1 MSEKPLA
8 EVVHSL
14 KGRLRLR
21 FPTEKRNQDFFQNL
35 LESLSN
41 IESIRDIKAN
51 PLTGSVLIQYDGEL
65 EEIVQ
70 RLEERFEIKRIGKNG
85 KGEPLRDKILAA
97 TYRLDEKIKKLS
109 SYQLDLRTLL
119 ALLFLLL
126 GLNEIRKGK
135 WSSPPWYFT
144 LMSAITLLR
153 PSK

>member
-41 IESIRDIKAN
+41 IESIRNIKAN

-70 RLEERFEIKRIGKNG
+70 RLEERFEIKRIGRSG
-85 KGEPLRDKILAA
+85 KGETLRDTIITA
-97 TYRLDEKIKKLS
+97 TCRLDEKIKKFS

-119 ALLFLLL
+119 FFLFLLP

-135 WSSPPWYFT
+135 WSSPPWYFV

-153 PSK
+153 HSK

>member
-21 FPTEKRNQDFFQNL
+21 FPTQKRNQDFFQNL

-41 IESIRDIKAN
+41 IESIRNIKVN

-65 EEIVQ
+65 GETIQ
-70 RLEERFEIKRIGKNG
+70 RLEEKFEIKRVGMNG
-85 KGEPLRDKILAA
+85 KGEPLRKTILAA
-97 TYRLDEKIKKLS
+97 TYRLDEKIKKFF

-119 ALLFLLL
+119 ALFFLLL
-126 GLNEIRKGK
+126 GFNEIRKGK

-144 LMSAITLLR
+144 LMSAITLFR
-153 PSK
+153 PSR

>member
-21 FPTEKRNQDFFQNL
+21 FPTEKRDQDFFQNL
-35 LESLSN
+35 LKSLSN
-41 IESIRDIKAN
+41 IESIRNIKAN

-70 RLEERFEIKRIGKNG
+70 RLEERFEIKRVGKNG
-85 KGEPLRDKILAA
+85 KGEPLRDTILTA
-97 TYRLDEKIKKLS
+97 TYRLDEKIKRLS

-119 ALLFLLL
+119 VLLFLLL

>member
-35 LESLSN
+35 LDRLSN
-41 IESIRDIKAN
+41 IESIRSIKVN
-51 PLTGSVLIQYDGEL
+51 PLTGSVLIHYDGEL
-65 EEIVQ
+65 AETIQ
-70 RLEERFEIKRIGKNG
+70 RLEEKFEINRVGMNG
-85 KGEPLRDKILAA
+85 KEEPLRKTILTA
-97 TYRLDEKIKKLS
+97 TYRLDEKIKKFF
-109 SYQLDLRTLL
+109 SYQLDLKTLL
-119 ALLFLLL
+119 ALFFLLL

>member
-14 KGRLRLR
+14 NGRLRLR

-35 LESLSN
+35 VESLSN
-41 IESIRDIKAN
+41 IANIRDIKAN
-51 PLTGSVLIQYDGEL
+51 PITGSVLIQYDGEL

-85 KGEPLRDKILAA
+85 KGEPLRDTILAA
-97 TYRLDEKIKKLS
+97 TYRLDEKIKRFS
-109 SYQLDLRTLL
+109 SYQVDLRTLL
-119 ALLFLLL
+119 VLLFLLL

-135 WSSPPWYFT
+135 WSSPPWYFA

>member
-1 MSEKPLA
+1 MSEKLLA

-41 IESIRDIKAN
+41 IESIRNIKVN

-65 EEIVQ
+65 GETIQ
-70 RLEERFEIKRIGKNG
+70 RLEEKFEIKRVGMNG
-85 KGEPLRDKILAA
+85 KGEPLRKTILTA
-97 TYRLDEKIKKLS
+97 TRRLDEKIKKFF

-119 ALLFLLL
+119 ALFFLLL

-144 LMSAITLLR
+144 LMAAITLLR
-153 PSK
+153 PSR